1 MERSDSKTEAELDA
15 PALISHLGLIGGLGV
30 SAAVIYYRAITPAPI
45 NAILDR
51 ATRDRPS
58 PSRVVC

>member
-1 MERSDSKTEAELDA
+1 MERS
-15 PALISHLGLIGGLGV
+15 IGLIGRLDVG
-30 SAAVIYYRAITPAPI
+30 AAVICYWAITPALI